1 MTFCKNVIAE
11 DAIELS
17 KSVKYNSAT
26 NVLMSLVHPLGTTS
40 FLNNIS
46 ARTIATIATA
56 AVLLLAAASVIVA
69 AFADPGD
76 CASGSKGKCTSRSAM
91 PEVPAGESPQPNPM
105 RAQS

>member
-46 ARTIATIATA
+46 ARTIATA